1 MYELVILMIVIS
13 SSIDSQL
20 SAVSVFTASQKLF
33 YGKRRAAASVCLR
46 SECLSVTAAA
56 ADHTDDEIRRQRSRT
71 EGLRTGTPKK
81 KTRS

>member
-13 SSIDSQL
+13 SSTDSQL

-33 YGKRRAAASVCLR
+33 YGKRRAAASVYLR

-56 ADHTDDEIRRQRSRT
+56 ADHADEIRRQRSRT

>member
-13 SSIDSQL
+13 SIGSQL

-33 YGKRRAAASVCLR
+33 YGKRRAAASVYLR

-56 ADHTDDEIRRQRSRT
+56 ADHADDEIRRQRSRT